1 MAGRVGDLTDP
12 ERIRKVLDDV
22 GLVVVGLAGERPE
35 GFRLRP
41 VDLMPLTG
49 DRDDTDDV
57 ERFKLLLLAPRVFR
71 LDDSGALFRPLA
83 ELPNLGRC
91 SVVDDFLELGWLL
104 GFELIP
110 ALLSD

>member
-1 MAGRVGDLTDP
+1 MSVVLTDGA
-12 ERIRKVLDDV
+12 LT
-22 GLVVVGLAGERPE
+22 
-35 GFRLRP
+35 
-41 VDLMPLTG
+41 LTG

-91 SVVDDFLELGWLL
+91 SVVDDFLELGCLFRP
-104 GFELIP
+104 GK
-110 ALLSD
+110 

>member
-41 VDLMPLTG
+41 VDLMPWNGTKVEMKQTNCIRRFAQSLKLHVNSFLLISLKSQMLT
-49 DRDDTDDV
+49 
-57 ERFKLLLLAPRVFR
+57 
-71 LDDSGALFRPLA
+71 S
-83 ELPNLGRC
+83 LPIFQ
-91 SVVDDFLELGWLL
+91 S
-104 GFELIP
+104 
-110 ALLSD
+110 